1 MLDGSNFRYSHLH
14 FTGFYGILRYAK
26 LPTSYHELFAKV
38 PRIKCNSHLNST
50 SFQRNPPVHE
60 YYTSID
66 LSKHITL
73 DSPEMVLKSMY
84 PIMKGLEH
92 KEYWV
97 IFTNRRHT
105 HIKTIRHTI
114 GSHDSLL
121 DVRIILRQAIELNAT
136 GIILVSNSVDGSVE
150 PTLHDIEYTKK
161 LHKAAGLLDIYLID
175 HVIISASSY
184 HSITDHQTH
193 PITTEFLTTLQEK

>member
-1 MLDGSNFRYSHLH
+1 MEAKKINRLGFK
-14 FTGFYGILRYAK
+14 FTEEINLISLLKENSSLAFDLPEPQKEKVRVLR
-26 LPTSYHELFAKV
+26 ELV
-38 PRIKCNSHLNST
+38 
-50 SFQRNPPVHE
+50 QE

-66 LSKHITL
+66 IAKHITL

-114 GSHDSLL
+114 GSYESLL
-121 DVRIILRQAIELNAT
+121 DVRIILRQALELNAT

-150 PTLHDIEYTKK
+150 PTLRDIEYTKK
-161 LHKAAGLLDIYLID
+161 LHKAAGLLDIYLTD
-175 HVIISASSY
+175 HVIISASAY
-184 HSITDHQTH
+184 HSITDHQTYE
-193 PITTEFLTTLQEK
+193 ITPSLLHTLQK

>member
-1 MLDGSNFRYSHLH
+1 MEAKKLNRLGFRFSEDINLISLLKENSSLA
-14 FTGFYGILRYAK
+14 FDLSEQQKEKVRVLR
-26 LPTSYHELFAKV
+26 EIV
-38 PRIKCNSHLNST
+38 
-50 SFQRNPPVHE
+50 Q

-66 LSKHITL
+66 RSKHITL

-114 GSHDSLL
+114 GSQESIL
-121 DVRIILRQAIELNAT
+121 DVRIILRQALELNAT

-150 PTLHDIEYTKK
+150 PTLRDIEYTKK
-161 LHKAAGLLDIYLID
+161 LHKAAGLLDIYLTD

-184 HSITDHQTH
+184 HSISDHQTSE
-193 PITTEFLTTLQEK
+193 ITPSLLQTLHEG

>member
-1 MLDGSNFRYSHLH
+1 MEAKKINRLGFK
-14 FTGFYGILRYAK
+14 FTEEIDLISLLKENSSLAFDLPEQQKEKVRVLR
-26 LPTSYHELFAKV
+26 EIV
-38 PRIKCNSHLNST
+38 
-50 SFQRNPPVHE
+50 QE
-60 YYTSID
+60 YYISID
-66 LSKHITL
+66 IAKHITL
-73 DSPEMVLKSMY
+73 DSPETVLKSMY

-114 GSHDSLL
+114 GSQESLL
-121 DVRIILRQAIELNAT
+121 DVRIILRQALELNAT

-150 PTLHDIEYTKK
+150 PTLRDIEYTKK
-161 LHKAAGLLDIYLID
+161 LHKAAGLLDIYLTD

-184 HSITDHQTH
+184 HSITDHQTYE
-193 PITTEFLTTLQEK
+193 ITQSLLHTLQEN

>member
-1 MLDGSNFRYSHLH
+1 MEAKKINRLGFK
-14 FTGFYGILRYAK
+14 FTEEINLISLLKENSSLAFDLPEPQKEKVRVLR
-26 LPTSYHELFAKV
+26 ELV
-38 PRIKCNSHLNST
+38 
-50 SFQRNPPVHE
+50 QE

-66 LSKHITL
+66 ITKHITL

-114 GSHDSLL
+114 GSHESLL
-121 DVRIILRQAIELNAT
+121 DVRIILRQALELNAT

-150 PTLHDIEYTKK
+150 PTLRDIEYTKK
-161 LHKAAGLLDIYLID
+161 LHKAAGLLDIYLTD
-175 HVIISASSY
+175 HVIISASTY

-193 PITTEFLTTLQEK
+193 EITPSLLHTLQK

>member
-1 MLDGSNFRYSHLH
+1 MEAKKINRLGFK
-14 FTGFYGILRYAK
+14 FTEDINLISLLKENSSLEFDLPEPQKEKVRVLR
-26 LPTSYHELFAKV
+26 EIV
-38 PRIKCNSHLNST
+38 
-50 SFQRNPPVHE
+50 QE
-60 YYTSID
+60 YYTSFDI
-66 LSKHITL
+66 SKHITL
-73 DSPEMVLKSMY
+73 DSPEVVLKTMY

-114 GSHDSLL
+114 GGQESLL
-121 DVRIILRQAIELNAT
+121 DARIILRQAIELNAT

-150 PTLHDIEYTKK
+150 PTLRDIEYTKK
-161 LHKAAGLLDIYLID
+161 LHKAAGLLDIYLTD

-193 PITTEFLTTLQEK
+193 EITPSLLQTLQLG

>member
-1 MLDGSNFRYSHLH
+1 MEAKKINRLGFK
-14 FTGFYGILRYAK
+14 FTEEINLISLLKENSSLAFDLPEPQKEKVRVLR
-26 LPTSYHELFAKV
+26 ELV
-38 PRIKCNSHLNST
+38 
-50 SFQRNPPVHE
+50 QE

-66 LSKHITL
+66 ISKHITL
-73 DSPEMVLKSMY
+73 DSPETVLKSMY

-114 GSHDSLL
+114 GSHESLL
-121 DVRIILRQAIELNAT
+121 DVRIILRQALELNAT
-136 GIILVSNSVDGSVE
+136 GIILVSNSVDGSVK
-150 PTLHDIEYTKK
+150 PTLRDIEYTKK
-161 LHKAAGLLDIYLID
+161 LHKAAGLLDIYLTD

-184 HSITDHQTH
+184 HSITDHQTSE
-193 PITTEFLTTLQEK
+193 ITPSLLQTLQEG

>member
-1 MLDGSNFRYSHLH
+1 MEAKKINRLGFK
-14 FTGFYGILRYAK
+14 FTEEINLISLLKENSSLAFDLPEPQKEKVRVLR
-26 LPTSYHELFAKV
+26 EL
-38 PRIKCNSHLNST
+38 I
-50 SFQRNPPVHE
+50 QE

-66 LSKHITL
+66 IAKHITL
-73 DSPEMVLKSMY
+73 DSPETVLKSMY

-114 GSHDSLL
+114 GSHESIL
-121 DVRIILRQAIELNAT
+121 DVRIILRQALELNAT

-150 PTLHDIEYTKK
+150 PTLRDIDYTKK
-161 LHKAAGLLDIYLID
+161 LHKAAGLLDIYLTD

-184 HSITDHQTH
+184 HSITDHQTSE
-193 PITTEFLTTLQEK
+193 ITPSLLQTLQER

>member
-1 MLDGSNFRYSHLH
+1 MEAKKINRLGFK
-14 FTGFYGILRYAK
+14 FTEEINLISLLKENSSLAFDLPEPQKEKVRVLR
-26 LPTSYHELFAKV
+26 ELV
-38 PRIKCNSHLNST
+38 
-50 SFQRNPPVHE
+50 QE
-60 YYTSID
+60 YYTSMDIA
-66 LSKHITL
+66 KHITL
-73 DSPEMVLKSMY
+73 DSPETVLKSMY

-114 GSHDSLL
+114 GSQESIL
-121 DVRIILRQAIELNAT
+121 DVRIILRQALELNAT

-150 PTLHDIEYTKK
+150 PTLRDIEYTKK
-161 LHKAAGLLDIYLID
+161 LHNAAGLLDIYLTD

-184 HSITDHQTH
+184 HSITDHLTYEITPSLLQTLR
-193 PITTEFLTTLQEK
+193 EG

>member
-1 MLDGSNFRYSHLH
+1 MEAKKINRLGFK
-14 FTGFYGILRYAK
+14 FTEEINLISLLKENSSLAFDLPEPQKEKVRVLR
-26 LPTSYHELFAKV
+26 ELV
-38 PRIKCNSHLNST
+38 
-50 SFQRNPPVHE
+50 QE

-66 LSKHITL
+66 IAKHITL
-73 DSPEMVLKSMY
+73 DSPETVLKSMY

-114 GSHDSLL
+114 GSHESLL
-121 DVRIILRQAIELNAT
+121 DVRIILRQALELNAT

-150 PTLHDIEYTKK
+150 PTLRDIEYTKK
-161 LHKAAGLLDIYLID
+161 LHKAAGLLDIYLTD

-184 HSITDHQTH
+184 HSITDHQTSE
-193 PITTEFLTTLQEK
+193 ITPSLLQTLQEG

>member
-1 MLDGSNFRYSHLH
+1 MEAKKINRLGFK
-14 FTGFYGILRYAK
+14 FTEEINLISLLKENSSLAFDLPEPQKEKVRVLR
-26 LPTSYHELFAKV
+26 ELV
-38 PRIKCNSHLNST
+38 
-50 SFQRNPPVHE
+50 QE

-105 HIKTIRHTI
+105 HLKTIRHTI
-114 GSHDSLL
+114 GSHESLL
-121 DVRIILRQAIELNAT
+121 DVRIILRQALELNAT

-150 PTLHDIEYTKK
+150 PTLRDIEYTKK
-161 LHKAAGLLDIYLID
+161 LHKAAGLLDVYLTD
-175 HVIISASSY
+175 HIIISASSY
-184 HSITDHQTH
+184 HSLTDHQTYE
-193 PITTEFLTTLQEK
+193 ITPSLLQTLQE

>member
-1 MLDGSNFRYSHLH
+1 MEAKKINRLGFK
-14 FTGFYGILRYAK
+14 FTEEINLISLLKENSSLAFDLPEPQKEKVRVLR
-26 LPTSYHELFAKV
+26 ELV
-38 PRIKCNSHLNST
+38 
-50 SFQRNPPVHE
+50 QE

-105 HIKTIRHTI
+105 HLKTIRHTI
-114 GSHDSLL
+114 GSHESLL
-121 DVRIILRQAIELNAT
+121 DVRIILRQALELNAT

-150 PTLHDIEYTKK
+150 PTLRDIEYTKK
-161 LHKAAGLLDIYLID
+161 LHKAAGLLDIYLTD
-175 HVIISASSY
+175 HVIISASAY
-184 HSITDHQTH
+184 HSITDHQTSE
-193 PITTEFLTTLQEK
+193 ITPSLLQTLQKG

>member
-1 MLDGSNFRYSHLH
+1 MEAKKINRLGFK
-14 FTGFYGILRYAK
+14 FTEEINLISLLKENSSLAFDLPEPQKEKVRVLR
-26 LPTSYHELFAKV
+26 ELV
-38 PRIKCNSHLNST
+38 
-50 SFQRNPPVHE
+50 QE

-66 LSKHITL
+66 IAKHITL

-114 GSHDSLL
+114 GSHESLL
-121 DVRIILRQAIELNAT
+121 DVRIILRQALELNAT

-150 PTLHDIEYTKK
+150 PTLRDIEYTKK
-161 LHKAAGLLDIYLID
+161 LHKAAGLLDIYLTD

-184 HSITDHQTH
+184 HSITDHQTYE
-193 PITTEFLTTLQEK
+193 ITPSVLHTLQK

>member
-1 MLDGSNFRYSHLH
+1 MEAKKINRLGFK
-14 FTGFYGILRYAK
+14 FTEEINLISLLKENSSLAFDLPEPQKEKVRVLR
-26 LPTSYHELFAKV
+26 ELV
-38 PRIKCNSHLNST
+38 
-50 SFQRNPPVHE
+50 QE

-66 LSKHITL
+66 IAKHITL
-73 DSPEMVLKSMY
+73 DSPEVVLKAMY

-114 GSHDSLL
+114 GSQESIL
-121 DVRIILRQAIELNAT
+121 DVRIILRQALELNAT

-150 PTLHDIEYTKK
+150 PTLRDIDYTKK
-161 LHKAAGLLDIYLID
+161 LHKAAGLLDIYLTD

-184 HSITDHQTH
+184 HSITDHQTSE
-193 PITTEFLTTLQEK
+193 ITPSLLQTLQEG

>member
-1 MLDGSNFRYSHLH
+1 MEAKKINRLGFK
-14 FTGFYGILRYAK
+14 FTEEIDLISLLKENSSLAFDLSEPQKEKVRVLR
-26 LPTSYHELFAKV
+26 ELV
-38 PRIKCNSHLNST
+38 
-50 SFQRNPPVHE
+50 QE

-66 LSKHITL
+66 MAKHITL
-73 DSPEMVLKSMY
+73 DSPETVLKSMY

-114 GSHDSLL
+114 GGQESLL
-121 DVRIILRQAIELNAT
+121 DARIILRQAIELNAT
-136 GIILVSNSVDGSVE
+136 GLILVSNSVDGSVE
-150 PTLHDIEYTKK
+150 PTLRDIEYTKK
-161 LHKAAGLLDIYLID
+161 LHKATGLLDIYLTD

-184 HSITDHQTH
+184 HSITDHQTSE
-193 PITTEFLTTLQEK
+193 ITPSLLQTLQVV

>member
-1 MLDGSNFRYSHLH
+1 MEAKKINRLGFK
-14 FTGFYGILRYAK
+14 FTEEINLISLLKENSSLAFDLTEPQKEKVRVLR
-26 LPTSYHELFAKV
+26 ELV
-38 PRIKCNSHLNST
+38 
-50 SFQRNPPVHE
+50 QE

-66 LSKHITL
+66 ISKHITL
-73 DSPEMVLKSMY
+73 DSPEVVLKAMY

-114 GSHDSLL
+114 GSHESLL
-121 DVRIILRQAIELNAT
+121 DVRIILRQALELNAT

-150 PTLHDIEYTKK
+150 PTLRDIEYTKK
-161 LHKAAGLLDIYLID
+161 LHKAAGLLDIYLTD

-184 HSITDHQTH
+184 HSITDHQTYE
-193 PITTEFLTTLQEK
+193 ITPSLLHTLQK

>member
-1 MLDGSNFRYSHLH
+1 MDAKKINRLGFK
-14 FTGFYGILRYAK
+14 FTEEIDLISLLKENSSLAFDLSEPQKEKVRVLR
-26 LPTSYHELFAKV
+26 ELV
-38 PRIKCNSHLNST
+38 
-50 SFQRNPPVHE
+50 QE

-66 LSKHITL
+66 ISKHITL
-73 DSPEMVLKSMY
+73 DSPEVVLKTMY

-114 GSHDSLL
+114 GSHESLL
-121 DVRIILRQAIELNAT
+121 DVRIILRQALELNAT

-150 PTLHDIEYTKK
+150 PTLRDIEYTKK
-161 LHKAAGLLDIYLID
+161 LHKAAGLLDIYLTD
-175 HVIISASSY
+175 HVIISASAY
-184 HSITDHQTH
+184 HSITEHQTYE
-193 PITTEFLTTLQEK
+193 ITPSLPQALQEA

>member
-1 MLDGSNFRYSHLH
+1 MEAKKINRLGFK
-14 FTGFYGILRYAK
+14 FTEEINLISLLKENSSLAFDLPEPQKEKVRVLR
-26 LPTSYHELFAKV
+26 ELV
-38 PRIKCNSHLNST
+38 
-50 SFQRNPPVHE
+50 QE
-60 YYTSID
+60 YYTSMDIA
-66 LSKHITL
+66 KHITL

-114 GSHDSLL
+114 GSHESLL
-121 DVRIILRQAIELNAT
+121 DVRIILRQALELNAT

-150 PTLHDIEYTKK
+150 PTLRDIEYTKK
-161 LHKAAGLLDIYLID
+161 LHKAAGLLDIYLTD

-184 HSITDHQTH
+184 HSITDHQTYE
-193 PITTEFLTTLQEK
+193 ITPSLLQTLQDA

>member
-1 MLDGSNFRYSHLH
+1 MEAKKINRLGFK
-14 FTGFYGILRYAK
+14 FTEEIDLISLLKENSSLAFDLSEPQKEKVRVLR
-26 LPTSYHELFAKV
+26 ELV
-38 PRIKCNSHLNST
+38 
-50 SFQRNPPVHE
+50 QE

-66 LSKHITL
+66 MAKHITL
-73 DSPEMVLKSMY
+73 DSPETVLKSMY

-114 GSHDSLL
+114 GSQESLL
-121 DVRIILRQAIELNAT
+121 DVRIILRQALELNAT

-150 PTLHDIEYTKK
+150 PTLRDIEYTKK
-161 LHKAAGLLDIYLID
+161 LHKAAGLLDIYLTD

-184 HSITDHQTH
+184 HSITDHQTYE
-193 PITTEFLTTLQEK
+193 ITQSLLHTLQEN

>member
-1 MLDGSNFRYSHLH
+1 MEAKKINRLGFK
-14 FTGFYGILRYAK
+14 FTEEINLISLLKENSSLAFDLPEPQKEKVRVLR
-26 LPTSYHELFAKV
+26 ELV
-38 PRIKCNSHLNST
+38 
-50 SFQRNPPVHE
+50 QE

-66 LSKHITL
+66 MAKHITL
-73 DSPEMVLKSMY
+73 DSPETVLKSMY

-114 GSHDSLL
+114 GSQESIL
-121 DVRIILRQAIELNAT
+121 DVRIILRQALELNAT

-150 PTLHDIEYTKK
+150 PTLRDIDYTKK
-161 LHKAAGLLDIYLID
+161 LHKAACLLDIYLTD
-175 HVIISASSY
+175 HVIISASAY
-184 HSITDHQTH
+184 HSITDHQTYE
-193 PITTEFLTTLQEK
+193 ITPSLLQTLQEG

>member
-1 MLDGSNFRYSHLH
+1 MEAKKINRLGFK
-14 FTGFYGILRYAK
+14 FTEDINLISLLKENSSLEFDLPEPQKEKVRVLR
-26 LPTSYHELFAKV
+26 EIV
-38 PRIKCNSHLNST
+38 
-50 SFQRNPPVHE
+50 QE

-66 LSKHITL
+66 ISKHITL
-73 DSPEMVLKSMY
+73 DSPEVVLKTMY

-114 GSHDSLL
+114 GGQESLL
-121 DVRIILRQAIELNAT
+121 DARIILRQAIELNAT

-150 PTLHDIEYTKK
+150 PTLRDIEYTKK
-161 LHKAAGLLDIYLID
+161 LHKAAGLLDIYLTD

-193 PITTEFLTTLQEK
+193 EINQSLLQTLQEK

>member
-1 MLDGSNFRYSHLH
+1 MEAKKINRLGFK
-14 FTGFYGILRYAK
+14 FTEEINLISLLKENSSLAFDLPEPQKEKVRVLR
-26 LPTSYHELFAKV
+26 ELV
-38 PRIKCNSHLNST
+38 
-50 SFQRNPPVHE
+50 QE

-66 LSKHITL
+66 ISKHITL
-73 DSPEMVLKSMY
+73 DSPETVLKSMY

-114 GSHDSLL
+114 GSQESIL
-121 DVRIILRQAIELNAT
+121 DVRIILRQALELNAT

-150 PTLHDIEYTKK
+150 PTLRDIEHTMR
-161 LHKAAGLLDIYLID
+161 LHKAAGLLDIYLTD

-184 HSITDHQTH
+184 HSITDHQTYE
-193 PITTEFLTTLQEK
+193 ITPSLLQTLQDA

>member
-1 MLDGSNFRYSHLH
+1 MEAKKINRLGFK
-14 FTGFYGILRYAK
+14 FTEEINLISLLKENSSLAFDLPEPQKEKVRVLR
-26 LPTSYHELFAKV
+26 ELV
-38 PRIKCNSHLNST
+38 
-50 SFQRNPPVHE
+50 QE

-66 LSKHITL
+66 IAKHITL

-114 GSHDSLL
+114 GSQESIL
-121 DVRIILRQAIELNAT
+121 DVRIILR
-136 GIILVSNSVDGSVE
+136 
-150 PTLHDIEYTKK
+150 
-161 LHKAAGLLDIYLID
+161 GLR
-175 HVIISASSY
+175 
-184 HSITDHQTH
+184 
-193 PITTEFLTTLQEK
+193 

>member
-1 MLDGSNFRYSHLH
+1 MEAKKINRLGFK
-14 FTGFYGILRYAK
+14 FTEEINLISLLKENSSLAFDLPEPQKEKVRVLR
-26 LPTSYHELFAKV
+26 ELV
-38 PRIKCNSHLNST
+38 
-50 SFQRNPPVHE
+50 QE

-66 LSKHITL
+66 IAKHITL

-114 GSHDSLL
+114 GSHESLL
-121 DVRIILRQAIELNAT
+121 DVRIILRQALELNAT

-150 PTLHDIEYTKK
+150 PTLRDIEYTKK
-161 LHKAAGLLDIYLID
+161 LHKAAGLLDIYLTD

-184 HSITDHQTH
+184 HSITDHQTYE
-193 PITTEFLTTLQEK
+193 ITPSLLHTLQK

>member
-1 MLDGSNFRYSHLH
+1 MEAKKINRLGFK
-14 FTGFYGILRYAK
+14 FTEDINLISLLKENSSLEFDLPEPQKEKVRVLR
-26 LPTSYHELFAKV
+26 EIV
-38 PRIKCNSHLNST
+38 
-50 SFQRNPPVHE
+50 QE

-66 LSKHITL
+66 ISKHITL
-73 DSPEMVLKSMY
+73 DSPEVVLKTMY

-114 GSHDSLL
+114 GGQESLL
-121 DVRIILRQAIELNAT
+121 DARIILRQAIELNAT
-136 GIILVSNSVDGSVE
+136 GLILVSNSVDGSVE
-150 PTLHDIEYTKK
+150 PTLRDIEYTKK
-161 LHKAAGLLDIYLID
+161 LHKATGLLDIYLTD

-184 HSITDHQTH
+184 HSITDHQTSE
-193 PITTEFLTTLQEK
+193 ITPSLLQTLQVV

>member
-1 MLDGSNFRYSHLH
+1 MEAKKINRLGFK
-14 FTGFYGILRYAK
+14 FTEDINLISLLKENSSLEFDLPEPQKEKVRVLR
-26 LPTSYHELFAKV
+26 EIV
-38 PRIKCNSHLNST
+38 
-50 SFQRNPPVHE
+50 QE

-66 LSKHITL
+66 ISKHITL
-73 DSPEMVLKSMY
+73 DSPEVVLKTMY

-114 GSHDSLL
+114 GGQESLL
-121 DVRIILRQAIELNAT
+121 DARIILRQAIELNAT

-150 PTLHDIEYTKK
+150 PTLRDIEYTKK
-161 LHKAAGLLDIYLID
+161 LHKATGLLDIYLTD

-184 HSITDHQTH
+184 HSITDHQTSE
-193 PITTEFLTTLQEK
+193 ITPSLLQTLQVV

>member
-1 MLDGSNFRYSHLH
+1 MEAKKINRLGFK
-14 FTGFYGILRYAK
+14 FTEEINLISLLKENSSLAFDLPEPQKEKVRVLR
-26 LPTSYHELFAKV
+26 ELV
-38 PRIKCNSHLNST
+38 
-50 SFQRNPPVHE
+50 QE

-66 LSKHITL
+66 IAKHITL
-73 DSPEMVLKSMY
+73 DSPETVLKSMY

-114 GSHDSLL
+114 GSQESIL
-121 DVRIILRQAIELNAT
+121 DVRIILRQALELNAT

-150 PTLHDIEYTKK
+150 PTLRDIDYTKK
-161 LHKAAGLLDIYLID
+161 LHKAAGLLDIYLTD

-184 HSITDHQTH
+184 HSITDHQTSE
-193 PITTEFLTTLQEK
+193 ITPSLLHTLQK

>member
-1 MLDGSNFRYSHLH
+1 MEAKKINRLGFK
-14 FTGFYGILRYAK
+14 FTEEINLISLLKENSSLAFDLPEPQKEKVRVLR
-26 LPTSYHELFAKV
+26 ELV
-38 PRIKCNSHLNST
+38 
-50 SFQRNPPVHE
+50 QE

-66 LSKHITL
+66 IAKHITL
-73 DSPEMVLKSMY
+73 DSPETVLKSMY

-97 IFTNRRHT
+97 IFTNRRYT

-114 GSHDSLL
+114 GSQESIL
-121 DVRIILRQAIELNAT
+121 DVRIILRQALELNAT

-150 PTLHDIEYTKK
+150 PTLRDIDYTKK
-161 LHKAAGLLDIYLID
+161 LHKAAGLLDIYLTD

-184 HSITDHQTH
+184 HSITDHLTYE
-193 PITTEFLTTLQEK
+193 ITPSLLQTLQEA

>member
-1 MLDGSNFRYSHLH
+1 MEAKKINRLGFK
-14 FTGFYGILRYAK
+14 FTEEINLISLLKENSSLAFDLPEPQKEKVRVLR
-26 LPTSYHELFAKV
+26 ELV
-38 PRIKCNSHLNST
+38 
-50 SFQRNPPVHE
+50 QE

-66 LSKHITL
+66 IAKHITL
-73 DSPEMVLKSMY
+73 DSPETVLKSMY

-114 GSHDSLL
+114 GSHESLL
-121 DVRIILRQAIELNAT
+121 DVRIILRQALELNAT

-150 PTLHDIEYTKK
+150 PTLRDIDYTKK
-161 LHKAAGLLDIYLID
+161 LHKAAGLLDSYLTD

-184 HSITDHQTH
+184 HSIPDHQTYE
-193 PITTEFLTTLQEK
+193 ITQSLLHTLQEN

>member
-1 MLDGSNFRYSHLH
+1 MEAKKINRLGFK
-14 FTGFYGILRYAK
+14 FTEEINLISLLKENSSLAFDLPEPQKEKVRVLR
-26 LPTSYHELFAKV
+26 ELV
-38 PRIKCNSHLNST
+38 
-50 SFQRNPPVHE
+50 QE

-66 LSKHITL
+66 IAKHITL
-73 DSPEMVLKSMY
+73 DSPETVLKSMY

-114 GSHDSLL
+114 GSHESLL
-121 DVRIILRQAIELNAT
+121 DVRIILRQALELNAT

-150 PTLHDIEYTKK
+150 PTLRDIEYTKK
-161 LHKAAGLLDIYLID
+161 LHKAAGLLDIYLTD

-184 HSITDHQTH
+184 HSITDHQTYE
-193 PITTEFLTTLQEK
+193 ITQSLLQTLQEG

>member
-1 MLDGSNFRYSHLH
+1 MEAKKINRLGFK
-14 FTGFYGILRYAK
+14 FTEEINLISLLKENSSLAFDLPEPQKEKVRVLR
-26 LPTSYHELFAKV
+26 ELV
-38 PRIKCNSHLNST
+38 
-50 SFQRNPPVHE
+50 QE

-66 LSKHITL
+66 IAKHITL
-73 DSPEMVLKSMY
+73 DSPETVLKSMY

-114 GSHDSLL
+114 GSQESLL
-121 DVRIILRQAIELNAT
+121 DVRIILRQALELNAT

-150 PTLHDIEYTKK
+150 PTLRDIDYTKK
-161 LHKAAGLLDIYLID
+161 LHKAAGLLDIYLTD

-184 HSITDHQTH
+184 HSITDHQTYE
-193 PITTEFLTTLQEK
+193 ITQSLLHTLQEN

>member
-1 MLDGSNFRYSHLH
+1 MEAKKINRLGFK
-14 FTGFYGILRYAK
+14 FTEEINLISLLKENSSLAFDLPEPQKEKVRVLR
-26 LPTSYHELFAKV
+26 ELV
-38 PRIKCNSHLNST
+38 
-50 SFQRNPPVHE
+50 QE

-66 LSKHITL
+66 IAKHITL

-97 IFTNRRHT
+97 IFTNRLHT

-114 GSHDSLL
+114 GSHESLL
-121 DVRIILRQAIELNAT
+121 DVRIILRQALELNAT

-150 PTLHDIEYTKK
+150 PTLRDIEYTKK
-161 LHKAAGLLDIYLID
+161 LHKAAGLLDIYLTD
-175 HVIISASSY
+175 HVIISDSAY
-184 HSITDHQTH
+184 HSITDHQTYE
-193 PITTEFLTTLQEK
+193 ITPSLLQTLQEA

>member
-1 MLDGSNFRYSHLH
+1 MEAKKINRLGFK
-14 FTGFYGILRYAK
+14 FTEEINLISLLKENSSLAFDLPEPQKEKVRVLR
-26 LPTSYHELFAKV
+26 ELV
-38 PRIKCNSHLNST
+38 
-50 SFQRNPPVHE
+50 QE

-66 LSKHITL
+66 IAKHITL

-114 GSHDSLL
+114 GSHESLL
-121 DVRIILRQAIELNAT
+121 DVRIILRQALELNAT

-150 PTLHDIEYTKK
+150 PTLRDIEYTKK
-161 LHKAAGLLDIYLID
+161 LHKAAGLLDIYLTD

-184 HSITDHQTH
+184 HSITDHLTYEITPSLLQTLR
-193 PITTEFLTTLQEK
+193 EG